1 LEPKHEDCP
10 VNKDPWLRSL
20 IVLGVLFVGTQL
32 FGVIWDFARHFS
44 DIILIFVLAWLI
56 AFLLNPAVEFLTVGR
71 RTPRVLAVGGVYL
84 GLLAFLIAIGLL
96 VIPPTATQI
105 SALGVRFPDYVA
117 RASVLLSAMQSWF
130 DDHHV
135 ALNLQQSGV
144 GQNLAAQAQAL
155 GETLAS
161 HALELAQSVVIAI
174 FDGVIVLVISFYM
187 MMDAPRITRALLSVT
202 PARFR
207 DDAGLLLASIDHSFG
222 GYLRSSLTLVLVY
235 AAGTGIAMSAL
246 GLPFVLPV
254 STFAGVMLVIPFV
267 GDIVAIIPPVV
278 IGLLTVSFVR
288 ASVLLVVMIVL
299 QQLVLQ
305 VLRPKIMGKSVGLH
319 PLWVLAAFLVGA
331 RVAGIWGALF
341 SVPLAAIVQTIVQLY
356 YYRAAGNPDREGALS
371 RSLRGERPDA
381 PKEPDRDRQSGSQ
394 QPFEIPES
402 EAVTGR

>member
-1 LEPKHEDCP
+1 

-20 IVLGVLFVGTQL
+20 VILGVLFVGAQL
-32 FGVIWDFARHFS
+32 FGIVLDFAREFA
-44 DIILIFVLAWLI
+44 DIILIFLFAWLI

-84 GLLAFLIAIGLL
+84 GLFAFLIASGVL
-96 VIPPTATQI
+96 VIPPTASQV
-105 SALGVRFPDYVA
+105 SALGVRFPEYVSRGSA
-117 RASVLLSAMQSWF
+117 FGASVQGWLDA
-130 DDHHV
+130 HHF
-135 ALNLQQSGV
+135 AISLQQVGV
-144 GQNLAAQAQAL
+144 GQNLDSQAQAL
-155 GETLAS
+155 GETLAT

-187 MMDAPRITRALLSVT
+187 MLDAPRITRALLSVT
-202 PARFR
+202 PSRFR
-207 DDAGLLLASIDHSFG
+207 DDADLLLASIDHSFG

-235 AAGTGIAMSAL
+235 AAGTGLAMSAL

-267 GDIVAIIPPVV
+267 GDIVAVIPPVV
-278 IGLLTVSFVR
+278 IGLMTVSFVR
-288 ASVLLVVMIVL
+288 VTVLFVVMIVL

-331 RVAGIWGALF
+331 RAAGIWGALF
-341 SVPLAAIVQTIVQLY
+341 SVPVAAIVQTIVQIY

-371 RSLRGERPDA
+371 RSLRGQRPETAKDTA
-381 PKEPDRDRQSGSQ
+381 GARDREQQ
-394 QPFEIPES
+394 QPFELPES
-402 EAVTGR
+402 EAVSGR